1 MLKSLFNKVAF
12 LKTCKFIKKTLQHR
26 CHEKET
32 AEAVVRRYS
41 SKKVFLKISQIS
53 QESCQ
58 CWSLFLGWRS
68 PTLLSKIFKN
78 TFLQNTYGG
87 YFWNQTYAS
96 AAVLL
101 HIRIGNL
108 DCNESHEKKAEYIH
122 ASAADLLH
130 IRIGNLDWCKCRHCK
145 NEAREIDCLCCREV
159 NAMLIAS
166 AKIPE
171 REGSISPCRLYG

>member
-12 LKTCKFIKKTLQHR
+12 LKTCKFIKKKLQHR

-32 AEAVVRRYS
+32 AEAVVHRYS

-108 DCNESHEKKAEYIH
+108 DCNESHEKKTEYIH

-130 IRIGNLDWCKCRHCK
+130 IRVENLDWCKCWHFK
-145 NEAREIDCLCCREV
+145 NEAREIVCLCCREV

-166 AKIPE
+166 AKILE
-171 REGSISPCRLYG
+171 REESISSWRFHG

>member
-1 MLKSLFNKVAF
+1 MATF
-12 LKTCKFIKKTLQHR
+12 KTKLVH
-26 CHEKET
+26 
-32 AEAVVRRYS
+32 
-41 SKKVFLKISQIS
+41 
-53 QESCQ
+53 
-58 CWSLFLGWRS
+58 
-68 PTLLSKIFKN
+68 
-78 TFLQNTYGG
+78 
-87 YFWNQTYAS
+87 AS

-108 DCNESHEKKAEYIH
+108 VWSESHEKETKHIH
-122 ASAADLLH
+122 TSAADLLH

-171 REGSISPCRLYG
+171 REGSISPCRFYG